1 MIELKFKS
9 DFNKIKKV
17 FVGKLL
23 SKKEINEKN
32 NLYNKNES
40 FLVQAEYNGIK
51 KEYNCHSEFGN
62 FKIFS
67 DNENLYGDV
76 FIFFSYKKI
85 LLKSN

>member
-51 KEYNCHSEFGN
+51 KEYNCHSRLEILKFSQIMR
-62 FKIFS
+62 IFMVTFS
-67 DNENLYGDV
+67 
-76 FIFFSYKKI
+76 FFFLQK
-85 LLKSN
+85 NTP

>member
-51 KEYNCHSEFGN
+51 RSIIVILSLEILKFSQIMR
-62 FKIFS
+62 IFMVTFS
-67 DNENLYGDV
+67 
-76 FIFFSYKKI
+76 FFFLQK
-85 LLKSN
+85 NTP

>member
-9 DFNKIKKV
+9 DFNKIKNV

-40 FLVQAEYNGIK
+40 FLVQAEYNGK
-51 KEYNCHSEFGN
+51 KMSIIVILSLEILKFSQIMR
-62 FKIFS
+62 IFMVTFS
-67 DNENLYGDV
+67 
-76 FIFFSYKKI
+76 FFFLQK
-85 LLKSN
+85 NTP